1 MTDMEKLLEAL
12 KEVRD
17 DIDFAG
23 QYGLVDEGVIDSLDL
38 TQIIAALDEAFD
50 IHIPSGEIEPENFN
64 SVQDLLALVK
74 RYQALIHGMCLN
86 GWKMRRACLRMPS
99 LLTGLGR
106 VSPGIRCAIPPGAS
120 AVFWPRG

>member
-38 TQIIAALDEAFD
+38 TQIIVALDEAFD

-64 SVQDLLALVK
+64 SVQDMLALVK
-74 RYQALIHGMCLN
+74 RYQA
-86 GWKMRRACLRMPS
+86 
-99 LLTGLGR
+99 
-106 VSPGIRCAIPPGAS
+106 
-120 AVFWPRG
+120 

>member
-17 DIDFAG
+17 DIDFSG

-64 SVQDLLALVK
+64 SVQDMLALVK
-74 RYQALIHGMCLN
+74 RYQA
-86 GWKMRRACLRMPS
+86 
-99 LLTGLGR
+99 
-106 VSPGIRCAIPPGAS
+106 
-120 AVFWPRG
+120 